1 MLVTGKGGLT
11 RHADL
16 LKSLGSGDIVSY
28 CVSGEPTVED
38 AESAVDIAKRNGC
51 DGVLSIGGGSA
62 IDLGKVVAALATN
75 LNTTYSSQTTP
86 TTVYTYMEVVGEGK
100 AIEKKPLPHIAVPTT
115 SGTGAEATKNAVL
128 KSMKHGR
135 KASIRHDWML
145 PNIAIIDPMLTTTC
159 PPDVTGISQLL
170 NNAIPYY

>member
-16 LKSLGSGDIVSY
+16 LKSLGSGAIASY

-62 IDLGKVVAALATN
+62 IDLAKVVAALTTN
-75 LNTTYSSQTTP
+75 LNTVHSSSPATP
-86 TTVYTYMEVVGEGK
+86 TTVYMYMEVVGEGK
-100 AIEKKPLPHIAVPTT
+100 SIEKKPLPHIAVPTT

-128 KSMKHGR
+128 KSVKHGR

-159 PPDVTGISQLL
+159 PPDVTGISHLPS
-170 NNAIPYY
+170 NVI